1 MPKADIRINVGADTG
16 VSTDILKQDLKN
28 IAQVLSR
35 QKVPQ
40 VTVSVNV
47 ARTQR
52 QFQTQLQNI
61 VKNLNLTANVNL
73 NPTTGS
79 GSGGGSGKS
88 NKTSVPLSDFKD
100 AEVSTKKMS
109 AATAL
114 LTKEKLKLAQA
125 TNQEKL
131 NHQQSVNKT
140 KQETEEIKKNIVVS
154 REKIQLLR
162 EEKAV
167 QKLVKDPT
175 VKFNTRSNN
184 LERQIRNYLTT
195 NKRLEG
201 TKQGTDLN
209 NILKGFEA
217 GGINEGNIN
226 KVSSSFS
233 RVRKEANKA
242 GLEGQNMWDKLTG
255 KYAEYGRFLLVS
267 GSIALLRKSLRDMVQ
282 AVKEIDIQMTELKKV
297 TDETDATYKRFLDG
311 AGDRAQKLGATI
323 SDVVR
328 STADFAKMGYSL
340 GEAATLG
347 DVALLYKNVGDGI
360 NDISEAS
367 GSIIST
373 LKAFKLEA
381 SDAMGVVDVFN
392 NISNKY
398 AVTSRDMGLAMADA
412 GAALFT
418 SGNSLEES
426 IALWTA
432 MNEVIQDGSKSSTAL
447 RTLSTRMRNTAGKL
461 EEMGEDAEGA
471 AENITQLQQRIQ
483 GLTGVNIMASATEFK
498 STYDVLQDISKVWD
512 NITDKDKADVI
523 RLLGGKNALC
533 VQKCA

>member
-1 MPKADIRINVGADTG
+1 MGILLSAIVDKVDSERKINKV
-16 VSTDILKQDLKN
+16 IKQIKTEAVKLNFQIDDKMAKN
-28 IAQVLSR
+28 IAKDFVKQLDD
-35 QKVPQ
+35 
-40 VTVSVNV
+40 VTKK
-47 ARTQR
+47 QGK
-52 QFQTQLQNI
+52 QWQGIFQEQIKSQTTTNDGLKQMGSYYKELEKQSDAFNK
-61 VKNLNLTANVNL
+61 KNLN
-73 NPTTGS
+73 GI
-79 GSGGGSGKS
+79 
-88 NKTSVPLSDFKD
+88 D
-100 AEVSTKKMS
+100 AEIKAREQASKRFKELLKSQMQEQVRQEKEVLKSTKS
-109 AATAL
+109 
-114 LTKEKLKLAQA
+114 
-125 TNQEKL
+125 
-131 NHQQSVNKT
+131 
-140 KQETEEIKKNIVVS
+140 ETS
-154 REKIQLLR
+154 
-162 EEKAV
+162 
-167 QKLVKDPT
+167 
-175 VKFNTRSNN
+175 FNTRSNN

-209 NILKGFEA
+209 NILKGFEND
-217 GGINEGNIN
+217 GVNEGNIN
-226 KVSSSFS
+226 NLSSSFS
-233 RVRKEANKA
+233 RVRKEANAA

-267 GSIALLRKSLRDMVQ
+267 GSIALLKKALRDMVQ

-297 TDETDATYKRFLDG
+297 TDETDATYKKFLDG
-311 AGDRAQKLGATI
+311 AGERAQKLGATI

-328 STADFAKMGYSL
+328 STTDFAKMRYSI
-340 GEAATLG
+340 EDASKLG
-347 DVALLYKNVGDGI
+347 DVAILYKNVGDGI

-412 GAALFT
+412 GAALST

-498 STYDVLQDISKVWD
+498 GTYDVLQDISKVWD